1 MTRTK
6 HKVRKKKN
14 KVIDWLGID
23 MYLRLKRNNLENTF
37 PIIIIKI
44 YNKIKK
50 LADAKKNALSIN
62 SSVFFWDSDFF

>member
-1 MTRTK
+1 
-6 HKVRKKKN
+6 
-14 KVIDWLGID
+14 